1 MALGPLKKQAK
12 VIELLS
18 SGSYPQGLLLY
29 GSGHMVVARKVEGG
43 TVYVDDPIYGC
54 CVPITKCDKVR
65 FSNITVI
72 SYFYGGAAK
81 PASAPSGKTS
91 KPSVSVDGQNVSVSW
106 NYTGSASQ
114 IDVYLLQAPWSWEDI
129 KYQASTTSNSCTF
142 SNVAPG
148 EYSAFT
154 IARPNT
160 DYQQSEWTSFSVS
173 TGSNSISV
181 TTKPENPAPA
191 QGSFHTIYNVGSGN
205 MLNVVSNSSKSG
217 TNVTIYQEDSTTG
230 QNFAFISNGRGGY
243 IVEPQCAPSCA
254 LNVYGQSAVPG
265 ANVNIWTKSG
275 NPTQDWIIKATSTVN
290 GYLICSADNPDYVLT
305 AAGVG
310 NSTNVLLQKY
320 ERYNMFQIWVS
331 GPFTSISEPKESTT
345 PPDVQIPEAGTEK
358 NVSPITD
365 TYYTVRNVGSEKM
378 LNVVS
383 NSSKS
388 GTNITVYQADG
399 TTGQNFM
406 FISDGGGGYVIQP
419 QCAPD
424 CALNVY
430 GQYAAEGFNITTW
443 TKSGHST
450 QSWKIERE
458 DTWGGCVIR
467 SMNDPDYVVTATG
480 TKNAS
485 NVQLQRYDSSNPFQV
500 WTSGAF

>member
-1 MALGPLKKQAK
+1 
-12 VIELLS
+12 
-18 SGSYPQGLLLY
+18 
-29 GSGHMVVARKVEGG
+29 
-43 TVYVDDPIYGC
+43 
-54 CVPITKCDKVR
+54 
-65 FSNITVI
+65 
-72 SYFYGGAAK
+72 
-81 PASAPSGKTS
+81 
-91 KPSVSVDGQNVSVSW
+91 
-106 NYTGSASQ
+106 
-114 IDVYLLQAPWSWEDI
+114 
-129 KYQASTTSNSCTF
+129 
-142 SNVAPG
+142 
-148 EYSAFT
+148 
-154 IARPNT
+154 
-160 DYQQSEWTSFSVS
+160 
-173 TGSNSISV
+173 
-181 TTKPENPAPA
+181 
-191 QGSFHTIYNVGSGN
+191 

-217 TNVTIYQEDSTTG
+217 TNVTIYQEDGTTG
-230 QNFAFISNGRGGY
+230 QNFTFISNGRGGY
-243 IVEPQCAPSCA
+243 VVEPQCAPSCA

-275 NPTQDWIIKATSTVN
+275 NPTQDWIIKTTSTVN

-320 ERYNMFQIWVS
+320 ERYNMFQIWMS
-331 GPFTSISEPKESTT
+331 APFASISVLNETTAPSEVQTPEPDTEKT
-345 PPDVQIPEAGTEK
+345 DTEK
-358 NVSPITD
+358 NVSPLTD
-365 TYYTVRNVGSEKM
+365 AYYTIRNVGSEKM

-406 FISDGGGGYVIQP
+406 FIPDGTGGYVLQP
-419 QCAPD
+419 QCAPN
-424 CALNVY
+424 CAMNTY

-467 SMNDPDYVVTATG
+467 SMNNPDYVVTATG

-485 NVQLQRYDSSNPFQV
+485 NVQLQRYDPSNSFQV